1 MELNTPSLVSNAVTE
16 LKRHFIT
23 SCCWWLIWPI
33 QNDAKN
39 QKKWPKPWH
48 MGTHLRALSES
59 FPMNTN
65 VTGFRWFSK
74 ICVIMLALTMLEIY
88 YLQTFFLESIWSR
101 NGDQMPYTNSPS
113 NILWTFAL
121 LPSYFQKYESSRL
134 YFPEELEVSIG

>member
-1 MELNTPSLVSNAVTE
+1 MTE
-16 LKRHFIT
+16 TLAHGY
-23 SCCWWLIWPI
+23 S
-33 QNDAKN
+33 
-39 QKKWPKPWH
+39 
-48 MGTHLRALSES
+48 SES
-59 FPMNTN
+59 TQRELCNEYQRDRVQMVFKN
-65 VTGFRWFSK
+65 